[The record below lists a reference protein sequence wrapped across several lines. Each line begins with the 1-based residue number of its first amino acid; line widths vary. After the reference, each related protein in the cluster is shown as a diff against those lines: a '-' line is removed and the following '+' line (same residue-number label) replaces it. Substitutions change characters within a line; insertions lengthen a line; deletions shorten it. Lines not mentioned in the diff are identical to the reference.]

1 MKSMTNIRSLQD
13 SDGNTFYP
21 RTHAQAVNGLSDA
34 VSEQI
39 NYPVTSVNG
48 KTGDVMVN
56 KSDVGLN
63 YVDNTA
69 DMDKPISTAM
79 QAALDQK
86 QDKIIVSPNGNKF
99 VLTVADDGTLS
110 TTPYVE
116 SGDEA

>member
-1 MKSMTNIRSLQD
+1 MTNIRSLQD
-13 SDGNTFYP
+13 PNGITFYP

-34 VSEQI
+34 VTEQI

-48 KTGDVMVN
+48 KIGDVMLD
-56 KSDVGLN
+56 KSDIGLDS
-63 YVDNTA
+63 VDNTT

-86 QDKIIVSPNGNKF
+86 QEKIMVSPSGNKF